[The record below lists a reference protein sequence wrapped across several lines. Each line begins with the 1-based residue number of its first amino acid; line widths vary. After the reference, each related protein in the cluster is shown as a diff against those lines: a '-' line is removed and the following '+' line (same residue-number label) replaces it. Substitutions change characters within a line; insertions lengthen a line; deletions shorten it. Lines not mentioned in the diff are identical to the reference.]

1 MFISKHKD
9 AFGVEPVCRVLS
21 GSGWQ
26 IAPGTYYAAVRRPPP
41 ARAVRDAQILA
52 GITQMRAEYE
62 EVYGARKTWLELNRR
77 GIPVARCT
85 VERVMRENGLRGA
98 RRGRKIRTTIPG
110 KGPGHERAADLIGR
124 DFTAPAPD
132 RRWVADFTQVATLA
146 GTVYVAFVVDIF
158 SRLFTGWAAARH
170 KRAKLV
176 LDALDMALWHRDH
189 GGHRV
194 SAGLIHHSDAGSQYT
209 SIAFT
214 AHLAAEGIVPSIGS
228 VGDALDNALM
238 ESAIGLYK
246 TELINWR
253 GPWRDLAHVEMETA
267 GYLHW
272 FNNRR
277 IHSAIGD
284 VTPAEREAAWYAARG
299 REEEEEEEEEEEKK
313 KRRRRRM
320 KGGGMRR
327 PDFPEEAAALG
338 CGRRDGTG
346 PPPPASTV
354 LRIALARDGLRPPLT
369 PETSGGPQGQQ
380 SGAAQRAAPVRPRR
394 PSRPHAAGRWPGLT
408 PGTKRRDT
416 GTRQPPPGHKRTLVR
431 LRQQA
436 EKLQG

>member
-9 AFGVEPVCRVLS
+9 AFGVEPACRVLS
-21 GSGWQ
+21 ESGWQ
-26 IAPGTYYAAVRRPPP
+26 IAPGTCYAAVRRPPP
-41 ARAVRDAQILA
+41 ARAVRDAQVLA
-52 GITQMRAEYE
+52 EIAQMRADYE

-77 GIPVARCT
+77 GIAVARCT

-98 RRGRKIRTTIPG
+98 RRGRVVRTTIAG
-110 KGPGHERAADLIGR
+110 QGPGHERAEDLLKR

-132 RRWVADFTQVATLA
+132 RRWVADFTHVATAA

-158 SRLFTGWAAARH
+158 SRMFAGWAAARH
-170 KRAKLV
+170 KRARLV

-194 SAGLIHHSDAGSQYT
+194 SAGLIHHSDAGSQRG
-209 SIAFT
+209 FT

-246 TELINWR
+246 TELINRR

-272 FNNRR
+272 FNFRR

-284 VTPAEREAAWYAARG
+284 VTPAEAEAAWYAARG
-299 REEEEEEEEEEEKK
+299 REDEE
-313 KRRRRRM
+313 
-320 KGGGMRR
+320 
-327 PDFPEEAAALG
+327 
-338 CGRRDGTG
+338 
-346 PPPPASTV
+346 
-354 LRIALARDGLRPPLT
+354 
-369 PETSGGPQGQQ
+369 QGEQQ
-380 SGAAQRAAPVRPRR
+380 
-394 PSRPHAAGRWPGLT
+394 
-408 PGTKRRDT
+408 
-416 GTRQPPPGHKRTLVR
+416 
-431 LRQQA
+431 
-436 EKLQG
+436 

>member
-9 AFGVEPVCRVLS
+9 VLGVEPVCRVLT

-52 GITQMRAEYE
+52 EIRRMRADYE

-77 GIPVARCT
+77 QIPVARCT

-98 RRGRKIRTTIPG
+98 RRGRTVRTTIPG
-110 KGPGHERAADLIGR
+110 KGPGHERAPDLIGR
-124 DFTAPAPD
+124 DFTAQAPS
-132 RRWVADFTQVATLA
+132 RRWVADFTHVATLA

-158 SRLFTGWAAARH
+158 SRLFAGWAAARH

-189 GGHRV
+189 GGHPV

-214 AHLAAEGIVPSIGS
+214 AHLAAEGIVPSIGT

-246 TELINWR
+246 TELISRR

-284 VTPAEREAAWYAARG
+284 VTPAEREGAWHAARG
-299 REEEEEEEEEEEKK
+299 GEE
-313 KRRRRRM
+313 
-320 KGGGMRR
+320 
-327 PDFPEEAAALG
+327 PEE
-338 CGRRDGTG
+338 
-346 PPPPASTV
+346 
-354 LRIALARDGLRPPLT
+354 
-369 PETSGGPQGQQ
+369 
-380 SGAAQRAAPVRPRR
+380 
-394 PSRPHAAGRWPGLT
+394 
-408 PGTKRRDT
+408 
-416 GTRQPPPGHKRTLVR
+416 
-431 LRQQA
+431 
-436 EKLQG
+436 